1 MGGDPTLTCP
11 RIRPPS
17 SPARSPD
24 GPTFHEARPMQLGCP
39 SYRRGDGGRG
49 LECLALVMGKTGVPG
64 ATESHSLGQGSD
76 PRSLVTSPRGAS

>member
-1 MGGDPTLTCP
+1 
-11 RIRPPS
+11 
-17 SPARSPD
+17 
-24 GPTFHEARPMQLGCP
+24 MQLGCP

-76 PRSLVTSPRGAS
+76 PRSPLLGHEPTWGLLKVEGSPAEDF